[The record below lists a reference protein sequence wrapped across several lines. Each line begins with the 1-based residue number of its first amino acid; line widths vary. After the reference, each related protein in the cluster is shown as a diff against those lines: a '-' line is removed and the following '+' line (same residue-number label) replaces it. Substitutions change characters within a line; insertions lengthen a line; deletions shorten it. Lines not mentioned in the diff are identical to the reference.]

1 MGKEKTTTL
10 NLREFPEELH
20 RQAKSKAAL
29 MGISLKEIF
38 IRAMTEYLKKQ
49 K

>member
-1 MGKEKTTTL
+1 MVKGKTTTL

-20 RQAKSKAAL
+20 SLAKSKAAL
-29 MGISLKEIF
+29 MRISLKEIF

>member
-1 MGKEKTTTL
+1 MVKEKTTTL

-20 RQAKSKAAL
+20 RLAKSKAAL
-29 MGISLKEIF
+29 TGISLKEIF

>member
-1 MGKEKTTTL
+1 MAEEKTTSL
-10 NLREFPEELH
+10 NFRDFPETIH
-20 RQAKSKAAL
+20 RQAKAKAAL
-29 MGISLKEIF
+29 MGISLKEVF

>member
-1 MGKEKTTTL
+1 MVKEKTTTL
-10 NLREFPEELH
+10 NLREFPEEIH
-20 RQAKSKAAL
+20 SQAKAKAAL
-29 MGISLKEIF
+29 MRITLKEIF

>member
-1 MGKEKTTTL
+1 MATKKTTSL
-10 NLREFPEELH
+10 NLRDFPEELH
-20 RQAKSKAAL
+20 RQAKAKAAL
-29 MGISLKEIF
+29 MGVSLKEVF